1 LPGGPLQR
9 APPDRR
15 PPPGAL
21 AAWAAGRARG
31 RGTRTGAVHANGRFS
46 APPSVSPSQ
55 PPVPHRDLATRERTS
70 ITPEIELKRAAVEPV
85 RGAPA
90 LASIHDIAALTPTR
104 R

>member
-1 LPGGPLQR
+1 
-9 APPDRR
+9 
-15 PPPGAL
+15 
-21 AAWAAGRARG
+21 
-31 RGTRTGAVHANGRFS
+31 
-46 APPSVSPSQ
+46 
-55 PPVPHRDLATRERTS
+55 VPHRDLATRERTS